1 MENIDH
7 ISFEQASAEL
17 LEKVHHTL
25 SAFRQRFEGEDVDFA
40 KLHRELV
47 KRVNDELD
55 VQPCHPEV
63 VEVRPKVLDCDVV
76 RFQNNKDKWVALI
89 GLLDGHPYEIF
100 TGLLDD
106 EEGIMLPKSVMKG
119 RIVKEVNNDGTKRY
133 DFQFFNKRG
142 YKMTIEGLSE
152 RFNPEYWNYA
162 KLISGVLRYR
172 MPIEHVI
179 KLVSQLQLTSES
191 INTWKVGVERALKK
205 YVCEETQQSEKED
218 GHEGKE

>member
-89 GLLDGHPYEIF
+89 GLLDGH
-100 TGLLDD
+100 
-106 EEGIMLPKSVMKG
+106 LPKSVMKG

-218 GHEGKE
+218 EHEGKE